1 MVTARAS
8 HQRLAL
14 TGNALLLAVD
24 APNSIKPRN
33 SLERMSAHQLA
44 VLHRLGM
51 KFASN
56 AEKLLGQID
65 LGISGW
71 RPASEM
77 QAASV
82 EAARLG
88 NAAVRAFAG
97 YNDGWQA
104 LDRTRRGASRPSPW
118 FTRTS
123 LWDGKRVPTAT
134 SCSPDCPG
142 IPVGPTEAV
151 GHLGDVRSSLTRAD
165 ACPALS
171 RSGARVRVPALP
183 FGGAPAAW
191 SGSRN
196 GWTHGRLIQK
206 ASHKT
211 TALAPRGRLASIG
224 LSQAFSSGS
233 KRSDRR
239 AGYTVSV
246 QVLS

>member
-24 APNSIKPRN
+24 AADSIKPRN

-123 LWDGKRVPTAT
+123 LWDGKRGCQRRRVAAPTA
-134 SCSPDCPG
+134 
-142 IPVGPTEAV
+142 
-151 GHLGDVRSSLTRAD
+151 
-165 ACPALS
+165 
-171 RSGARVRVPALP
+171 
-183 FGGAPAAW
+183 
-191 SGSRN
+191 
-196 GWTHGRLIQK
+196 
-206 ASHKT
+206 
-211 TALAPRGRLASIG
+211 RG
-224 LSQAFSSGS
+224 FP
-233 KRSDRR
+233 SDRPR
-239 AGYTVSV
+239 LSAISV
-246 QVLS
+246 TSGPASLVQTHARR